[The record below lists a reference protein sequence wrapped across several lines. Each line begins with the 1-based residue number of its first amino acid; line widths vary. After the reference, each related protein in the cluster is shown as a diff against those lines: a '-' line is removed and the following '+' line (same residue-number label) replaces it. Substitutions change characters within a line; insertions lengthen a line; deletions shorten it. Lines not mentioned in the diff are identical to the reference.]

1 LSIAAGW
8 RHPAAGAL
16 STVGRKKNGGTM
28 ANTVVE
34 HVATGKRQVAWFDV
48 ETDDLRGYAAKSPL
62 TGAWLVGSP
71 VGIERS
77 VRLVANGVRL
87 GRAGTLRDA
96 RYLVCGGNGRQ
107 TGGHS
112 ENASVM
118 YDSDRP
124 SHVLTT
130 V

>member
-1 LSIAAGW
+1 
-8 RHPAAGAL
+8 
-16 STVGRKKNGGTM
+16 M

-34 HVATGKRQVAWFDV
+34 HVATGKRQVAWFDAR
-48 ETDDLRGYAAKSPL
+48 TDALCGYAAKSPL
-62 TGAWLVGSP
+62 TGAWLVGVVLNQQSADHSFRILSNVTDP
-71 VGIERS
+71 MRFARS
-77 VRLVANGVRL
+77 
-87 GRAGTLRDA
+87 
-96 RYLVCGGNGRQ
+96 LVCDGNGKRHGRR
-107 TGGHS
+107 T